1 MARLIA
7 AIVLAAT
14 VLAAAAA
21 AHRVQACEM
30 LKYQRVQPSAHV
42 VVFQAAEGTTG
53 VVNGNI
59 VAVFGRDAVMV
70 IDTGQFPG
78 IARDVVKEIRAATS
92 RPVRFILNT
101 HWHGDHML
109 GNFVFR
115 EAWPEAKILAHSHTI
130 AQGEK
135 FYAGYHEKA
144 PARIAIALDDMRKRL
159 AAATDEEERLF
170 LSRTLACGEAVT
182 PEIPHT
188 RYLAP
193 DTTVDSE
200 MRLDLGGVTV
210 HVRHIGSANTPGDL
224 IAWVEEDR
232 VAVVGDMLV
241 YPAPYAI
248 GSDLAP
254 WSATLARVQELKP
267 LRIVP
272 GHGPVLRNDEYL
284 KDVRALIES
293 TRAQLSDM
301 VAQGVAKKDA
311 PARLDTS
318 AFTAKYI
325 NTPMRRQAFDQFF
338 VKSAVHQLWPKEAV
352 K

>member
-1 MARLIA
+1 MARIVA
-7 AIVLAAT
+7 ALL
-14 VLAAAAA
+14 LAAAMLAA
-21 AHRVQACEM
+21 ATLAHRVQACEM
-30 LKYQRVQPSAHV
+30 LKYQRVQASRHV
-42 VVFQAAEGTTG
+42 VVFQSAEGTTG

-59 VAVFGRDAVMV
+59 AAVIGKDAVMV

-92 RPVRFILNT
+92 RPVRFIVNT
-101 HWHGDHML
+101 HWHGDHLL

-115 EAWPEAKILAHSHTI
+115 EAWPEARIVAHPHTI

-144 PARIAIALDDMRKRL
+144 PARIAIVLDDMRKRRD
-159 AAATDEEERLF
+159 ASNDEEEKLF
-170 LSRTLACGEAVT
+170 LERTIACGEAVT
-182 PEIPHT
+182 PEVPQT
-188 RYLAP
+188 RYLPP
-193 DTTVDSE
+193 DTPVDSE
-200 MRLDLGGVTV
+200 LRADLGGVTV
-210 HVRHIGSANTPGDL
+210 HVRHVGSGNTPGDL

-232 VAVVGDMLV
+232 VAIVGDMLV

-248 GSDLAP
+248 GSDLGP

-272 GHGPVLRNDEYL
+272 GHGPVMRNDHYL
-284 KDVRALIES
+284 RDVRALIES

-301 VAQGVAKKDA
+301 LAQGVARKDA

-318 AFTAKYI
+318 AFTAKYV

-338 VKSAVHQLWPKEAV
+338 VRSAVQQLWPKEAV